1 MLLLLLPGTDDSVW
15 TTQYGVCL
23 HDPFRVLVEYLYNTT
38 HKTTTQK
45 WNENATPIIRS
56 TARCILKHQLHF
68 SQFSG
73 FFLKSNNM
81 CCGLLP
87 GKRKHASLKAIKH

>member
-38 HKTTTQK
+38 HKTTTQEWK
-45 WNENATPIIRS
+45 T
-56 TARCILKHQLHF
+56 QL
-68 SQFSG
+68 
-73 FFLKSNNM
+73 L
-81 CCGLLP
+81 
-87 GKRKHASLKAIKH
+87 

>member
-38 HKTTTQK
+38 HKTTTQEWK
-45 WNENATPIIRS
+45 T
-56 TARCILKHQLHF
+56 QLL
-68 SQFSG
+68 QFVQQ
-73 FFLKSNNM
+73 
-81 CCGLLP
+81 
-87 GKRKHASLKAIKH
+87 RAAY